1 MKNGAATAPY
11 QSIIPL
17 HCAEFCSLTW
27 TLQRAISSC
36 LRVGLHYQAGKLDLG
51 DHCGELVEDLQV
63 LLCDVGRWAALIT
76 FQTRFSQYMHT
87 LNLLLPT
94 DKMLSSTIGEVS
106 ESE

>member
-1 MKNGAATAPY
+1 M
-11 QSIIPL
+11 
-17 HCAEFCSLTW
+17 
-27 TLQRAISSC
+27 
-36 LRVGLHYQAGKLDLG
+36 
-51 DHCGELVEDLQV
+51 